1 MTGRYQFRTTDKWGY
16 IPPDE
21 VTFGHI
27 LKSAGY
33 TTALAGKWQM
43 ILLGEDPDHIRKM
56 GFEQNCVFGWHE
68 GPRYHDPYI
77 WQNGK
82 LLQDTKGLYGPDIYC
97 EFLIDFIREN
107 KEKPFL
113 AYYPMTIAHEI
124 SNDLNSPPPTGP
136 DGKYQSYKELIEEMD
151 KQVGR
156 LVRTLDQLDL
166 REKTLIL
173 FTTDN
178 GTPKQFITRFDNGEY
193 IKEPIVSKKGSEIVI
208 GGKSELTDAGTH
220 VPLIANWSGTSP
232 TGKICED
239 LIDFS
244 DFMPTLAEL
253 CCAELPTAVNIDG
266 RSFAPQIRGKKGNP
280 RDWIFNQFEGDAW
293 VRTKQWKLYRSGKL
307 FDMLS
312 DPLEKNP
319 LPSGSGVAQIDSV
332 RNSLQVVFEDL
343 FQMKK

>member
-1 MTGRYQFRTTDKWGY
+1 
-16 IPPDE
+16 
-21 VTFGHI
+21 
-27 LKSAGY
+27 
-33 TTALAGKWQM
+33 
-43 ILLGEDPDHIRKM
+43 
-56 GFEQNCVFGWHE
+56 
-68 GPRYHDPYI
+68 
-77 WQNGK
+77 
-82 LLQDTKGLYGPDIYC
+82 
-97 EFLIDFIREN
+97 
-107 KEKPFL
+107 
-113 AYYPMTIAHEI
+113 MTIAHEI